1 MTNLQTEQRFFSS
14 KWANSSNLINFTLF
28 RSSELKFKCLV
39 QSLVLSTIL
48 FTSTAALAELKIGF
62 VQVDKILQEAPQTIE
77 SNKKL
82 EKEFSSRTDKL
93 KADVKSLKDKEAAFA
108 KDALTMKESERDN
121 KEKSLSQL
129 RVDVQRKEREL
140 REDINI
146 RRNEEL
152 GGLQEQI
159 NKAVTSVAKA
169 EGFDLVLYNGVAY
182 ASEKID
188 ITDKILKSLG
198 KK

>member
-1 MTNLQTEQRFFSS
+1 MKL
-14 KWANSSNLINFTLF
+14 
-28 RSSELKFKCLV
+28 KCLV
-39 QSLVLSTIL
+39 KSLFLFIIL
-48 FTSTAALAELKIGF
+48 FTSTVAFAELKIGF

-108 KDALTMKESERDN
+108 KDALTMKDSERVSR
-121 KEKSLSQL
+121 EKSISQL
-129 RVDVQRKEREL
+129 RVEIQRNEREL

-152 GGLQEQI
+152 SGLQDQI

-169 EGFDLVLYNGVAY
+169 ESFDLVVYNGVAY

>member
-1 MTNLQTEQRFFSS
+1 M
-14 KWANSSNLINFTLF
+14 KY
-28 RSSELKFKCLV
+28 KFLAFA
-39 QSLVLSTIL
+39 IL
-48 FTSTAALAELKIGF
+48 FLASSSLYADLKVGF

-82 EKEFSSRTDKL
+82 EKEFSARTDKL
-93 KADVKSLKDKEAAFA
+93 KADVKSLKERESSFS
-108 KDALTMKESERDN
+108 KDALTMKDSERDT

-159 NKAVTSVAKA
+159 NKAVTSVSKA

>member
-1 MTNLQTEQRFFSS
+1 MKYKFLAF
-14 KWANSSNLINFTLF
+14 ATLF
-28 RSSELKFKCLV
+28 LA
-39 QSLVLSTIL
+39 SLSVY
-48 FTSTAALAELKIGF
+48 AELKVGF

-93 KADVKSLKDKEAAFA
+93 KADVKALKERESSFSKE
-108 KDALTMKESERDN
+108 ALTMKDSERGT
-121 KEKSLSQL
+121 KEKTLSQL
-129 RVDVQRKEREL
+129 RVDVQRMEREL

-152 GGLQEQI
+152 GGLQDQI
-159 NKAVTSVAKA
+159 NKAVTAVSKA
-169 EGFDLVLYNGVAY
+169 ENYDLVVYSGVAY
-182 ASEKID
+182 ASKEID

>member
-1 MTNLQTEQRFFSS
+1 MKYKFLAFATFFL
-14 KWANSSNLINFTLF
+14 A
-28 RSSELKFKCLV
+28 
-39 QSLVLSTIL
+39 SLSVY
-48 FTSTAALAELKIGF
+48 AELKVGF

-93 KADVKSLKDKEAAFA
+93 KADVKALKERESSFS
-108 KDALTMKESERDN
+108 KDALTMKDSERGT

-129 RVDVQRKEREL
+129 RVDVQRVEREL

-159 NKAVTSVAKA
+159 NKAVTAVSKA
-169 EGFDLVLYNGVAY
+169 EGYDLVLYNGVAY

>member
-1 MTNLQTEQRFFSS
+1 M
-14 KWANSSNLINFTLF
+14 
-28 RSSELKFKCLV
+28 KFKFLAFTTFFLA
-39 QSLVLSTIL
+39 SLC
-48 FTSTAALAELKIGF
+48 AHADLKVGF

-82 EKEFSSRTDKL
+82 EKEFSARTEKL
-93 KADVKSLKDKEAAFA
+93 KADVKALKEKEAAFS
-108 KDALTMKESERDN
+108 KDALTMKDSDRDA
-121 KEKSLSQL
+121 KDKALSQL

-169 EGFDLVLYNGVAY
+169 ENFDLVLYNGVAY

>member
-1 MTNLQTEQRFFSS
+1 LKYKFLVFAVFFLASLS
-14 KWANSSNLINFTLF
+14 AYAD
-28 RSSELKFKCLV
+28 LKV
-39 QSLVLSTIL
+39 
-48 FTSTAALAELKIGF
+48 GF

-82 EKEFSSRTDKL
+82 EKEFISRTEKL
-93 KADVKSLKDKEAAFA
+93 KTDLKSLKERESSFTR
-108 KDALTMKESERDN
+108 DALTMKESERDS
-121 KEKSLSQL
+121 KEKSFTQL
-129 RVDVQRKEREL
+129 RVDIQRKEREL

-182 ASEKID
+182 ASKEID

>member
-1 MTNLQTEQRFFSS
+1 MKYKFLAF
-14 KWANSSNLINFTLF
+14 ATLF
-28 RSSELKFKCLV
+28 LA
-39 QSLVLSTIL
+39 SLSVY
-48 FTSTAALAELKIGF
+48 AELKVGF

-93 KADVKSLKDKEAAFA
+93 KADVKALKEREASFS
-108 KDALTMKESERDN
+108 KDALTMKDSERGT

-129 RVDVQRKEREL
+129 RVDVQRIEREL

-159 NKAVTSVAKA
+159 NKAVTAVSKA
-169 EGFDLVLYNGVAY
+169 EGYDLVLYNGVAY

>member
-1 MTNLQTEQRFFSS
+1 MKYKFLAFV
-14 KWANSSNLINFTLF
+14 TLF
-28 RSSELKFKCLV
+28 LA
-39 QSLVLSTIL
+39 SLSVY
-48 FTSTAALAELKIGF
+48 AELKVGF
-62 VQVDKILQEAPQTIE
+62 VQVDKILQQAPQTIE

-93 KADVKSLKDKEAAFA
+93 KADVKALKERESSFS
-108 KDALTMKESERDN
+108 KDALTMKDSERGT
-121 KEKSLSQL
+121 KEKTLSQL
-129 RVDVQRKEREL
+129 RVDVQRMEREL

-159 NKAVTSVAKA
+159 NKAVTSVSKE

>member
-1 MTNLQTEQRFFSS
+1 M
-14 KWANSSNLINFTLF
+14 
-28 RSSELKFKCLV
+28 KFKCLV
-39 QSLVLSTIL
+39 KSLFLSTIL
-48 FTSTAALAELKIGF
+48 FTSAVAFAELKIGF

-82 EKEFSSRTDKL
+82 EKEFSARTDKL
-93 KADVKSLKDKEAAFA
+93 KADVKSLKDQEAAFA
-108 KDALTMKESERDN
+108 KDALTMKESERDS

-129 RVDVQRKEREL
+129 RVDIQRKEREL

-152 GGLQEQI
+152 GGLQDQI

-169 EGFDLVLYNGVAY
+169 ESFDLVLYNGVAY

>member
-1 MTNLQTEQRFFSS
+1 LKYKFLPF
-14 KWANSSNLINFTLF
+14 AVLLIASL
-28 RSSELKFKCLV
+28 SAHADLKV
-39 QSLVLSTIL
+39 
-48 FTSTAALAELKIGF
+48 GF

-93 KADVKSLKDKEAAFA
+93 KADVNTLKDKEAAFS
-108 KDALTMKESERDN
+108 KDALTMKESERDA

-169 EGFDLVLYNGVAY
+169 ESFDLVLYNGVAY

>member
-1 MTNLQTEQRFFSS
+1 
-14 KWANSSNLINFTLF
+14 
-28 RSSELKFKCLV
+28 LKFKFLAFA
-39 QSLVLSTIL
+39 SLFLISLTVY
-48 FTSTAALAELKIGF
+48 ADLKVGF

-93 KADVKSLKDKEAAFA
+93 KADVKSLKERESSFS
-108 KDALTMKESERDN
+108 KDALTMKESERDT
-121 KEKSLSQL
+121 KEKSLAQL

>member
-1 MTNLQTEQRFFSS
+1 M
-14 KWANSSNLINFTLF
+14 
-28 RSSELKFKCLV
+28 KFK
-39 QSLVLSTIL
+39 SLAFATLL
-48 FTSTAALAELKIGF
+48 LASLNVYADIKVGF

-82 EKEFSSRTDKL
+82 EKEFSARTEKL
-93 KADVKSLKDKEAAFA
+93 KADVKALKDKEAAFS
-108 KDALTMKESERDN
+108 KDALTMKDSERDT
-121 KEKSLSQL
+121 KEKALSQM

-169 EGFDLVLYNGVAY
+169 ESFDLVLYNGVAY

>member
-1 MTNLQTEQRFFSS
+1 MKYKFLAF
-14 KWANSSNLINFTLF
+14 ATLF
-28 RSSELKFKCLV
+28 LA
-39 QSLVLSTIL
+39 SLSVY
-48 FTSTAALAELKIGF
+48 AELKVGF

-93 KADVKSLKDKEAAFA
+93 KADVKALKEKESSYS
-108 KDALTMKESERDN
+108 KDALTMKESERGT

-129 RVDVQRKEREL
+129 RVDVQRVEREL

-159 NKAVTSVAKA
+159 NKAVTAVSKA
-169 EGFDLVLYNGVAY
+169 EGYDLVLYNGVAY

>member
-1 MTNLQTEQRFFSS
+1 LKYKLLVVASLFLSS
-14 KWANSSNLINFTLF
+14 ITAYAD
-28 RSSELKFKCLV
+28 LKV
-39 QSLVLSTIL
+39 
-48 FTSTAALAELKIGF
+48 GF

-93 KADVKSLKDKEAAFA
+93 KADVKSLKERESSFS
-108 KDALTMKESERDN
+108 KDALTMKESERDS

-169 EGFDLVLYNGVAY
+169 ESFDLVLYNGVAY

>member
-1 MTNLQTEQRFFSS
+1 M
-14 KWANSSNLINFTLF
+14 
-28 RSSELKFKCLV
+28 KFK
-39 QSLVLSTIL
+39 SLAFVIL
-48 FTSTAALAELKIGF
+48 FIASYGAYADLKVGF

-82 EKEFSSRTDKL
+82 EKEFSSRTDRL
-93 KADVKSLKDKEAAFA
+93 KADVKSLKDKESAFS
-108 KDALTMKESERDN
+108 KDALTMKESERDA

-169 EGFDLVLYNGVAY
+169 ESFDLVLYNGVAY

>member
-1 MTNLQTEQRFFSS
+1 MKFKSLAF
-14 KWANSSNLINFTLF
+14 ATLF
-28 RSSELKFKCLV
+28 LA
-39 QSLVLSTIL
+39 SLNVYADI
-48 FTSTAALAELKIGF
+48 KVGF

-93 KADVKSLKDKEAAFA
+93 KADVKSLKDKEAAFS
-108 KDALTMKESERDN
+108 KDALTMKESERDA
-121 KEKSLSQL
+121 KEKALSQL

-169 EGFDLVLYNGVAY
+169 ENFDLVLYNGVAY

>member
-1 MTNLQTEQRFFSS
+1 
-14 KWANSSNLINFTLF
+14 
-28 RSSELKFKCLV
+28 LKYKFLAFV
-39 QSLVLSTIL
+39 AMFLASLSVY
-48 FTSTAALAELKIGF
+48 ADLKVGF

-93 KADVKSLKDKEAAFA
+93 KTDIKTLKEKEAAFS
-108 KDALTMKESERDN
+108 KDVLTMKESERATR
-121 KEKSLSQL
+121 EKGLAQF
-129 RVDVQRKEREL
+129 RVDIQRTEREL
-140 REDINI
+140 KEDINI

>member
-1 MTNLQTEQRFFSS
+1 MKYKFLVCV
-14 KWANSSNLINFTLF
+14 TLF
-28 RSSELKFKCLV
+28 MA
-39 QSLVLSTIL
+39 SLS
-48 FTSTAALAELKIGF
+48 ANADLKIGF

-93 KADVKSLKDKEAAFA
+93 KADVKSLKDKEVSFS
-108 KDALTMKESERDN
+108 KDALTMKESERET

-169 EGFDLVLYNGVAY
+169 EGFDLVVYNGVAY

>member
-1 MTNLQTEQRFFSS
+1 LKYKILPF
-14 KWANSSNLINFTLF
+14 AVLF
-28 RSSELKFKCLV
+28 LASLSAYADLKV
-39 QSLVLSTIL
+39 
-48 FTSTAALAELKIGF
+48 GF

-93 KADVKSLKDKEAAFA
+93 KADVKSLKERESSFS
-108 KDALTMKESERDN
+108 KDVLTMKESERDS

>member
-1 MTNLQTEQRFFSS
+1 M
-14 KWANSSNLINFTLF
+14 KY
-28 RSSELKFKCLV
+28 KFLA
-39 QSLVLSTIL
+39 
-48 FTSTAALAELKIGF
+48 FAALFLASLSAYADLKVGF

-93 KADVKSLKDKEAAFA
+93 KADVKSLKERESSFS
-108 KDALTMKESERDN
+108 KDALTMKESERDS

>member
-1 MTNLQTEQRFFSS
+1 MKYKFLAF
-14 KWANSSNLINFTLF
+14 ATLF
-28 RSSELKFKCLV
+28 LA
-39 QSLVLSTIL
+39 SLS
-48 FTSTAALAELKIGF
+48 AYAELKVGF

-93 KADVKSLKDKEAAFA
+93 KADVKSLKERESSFS
-108 KDALTMKESERDN
+108 KDALTMKESERDT

-152 GGLQEQI
+152 SGLQDQI
-159 NKAVTSVAKA
+159 NKAVTAVSKA
-169 EGFDLVLYNGVAY
+169 ENYDLVVYSGVAY
-182 ASEKID
+182 ASKEID

>member
-1 MTNLQTEQRFFSS
+1 MKDSDRD
-14 KWANSSNLINFTLF
+14 A
-28 RSSELKFKCLV
+28 
-39 QSLVLSTIL
+39 
-48 FTSTAALAELKIGF
+48 
-62 VQVDKILQEAPQTIE
+62 
-77 SNKKL
+77 
-82 EKEFSSRTDKL
+82 
-93 KADVKSLKDKEAAFA
+93 KDKA
-108 KDALTMKESERDN
+108 
-121 KEKSLSQL
+121 LSQL

-169 EGFDLVLYNGVAY
+169 ENFDLVLYNGVAY

>member
-1 MTNLQTEQRFFSS
+1 MKYKFL
-14 KWANSSNLINFTLF
+14 AVATLF
-28 RSSELKFKCLV
+28 LTSLSAYADLKV
-39 QSLVLSTIL
+39 
-48 FTSTAALAELKIGF
+48 GF

-82 EKEFSSRTDKL
+82 EKEFSARTDKL
-93 KADVKSLKDKEAAFA
+93 KADVKSLKERESSFSKE
-108 KDALTMKESERDN
+108 ALTMKDSERDS
-121 KEKSLSQL
+121 KDKALSQV
-129 RVDVQRKEREL
+129 RVEVQRKEREL

-169 EGFDLVLYNGVAY
+169 ESFDLVLYNGVAY

>member
-1 MTNLQTEQRFFSS
+1 LRNKFLAF
-14 KWANSSNLINFTLF
+14 ATLF
-28 RSSELKFKCLV
+28 LASLNVYADLKV
-39 QSLVLSTIL
+39 
-48 FTSTAALAELKIGF
+48 GF

-93 KADVKSLKDKEAAFA
+93 KADVKSLKERESSFS
-108 KDALTMKESERDN
+108 KDALTMKESERDT

>member
-1 MTNLQTEQRFFSS
+1 MKYKLLAVAS
-14 KWANSSNLINFTLF
+14 LF
-28 RSSELKFKCLV
+28 LTSLTAYADLKV
-39 QSLVLSTIL
+39 
-48 FTSTAALAELKIGF
+48 GF

-93 KADVKSLKDKEAAFA
+93 KADVKSLKERESSFS
-108 KDALTMKESERDN
+108 KDALTMKESERDS

-169 EGFDLVLYNGVAY
+169 ESFDLVLYNGVAY

>member
-1 MTNLQTEQRFFSS
+1 MKYKFLAF
-14 KWANSSNLINFTLF
+14 ATLF
-28 RSSELKFKCLV
+28 LA
-39 QSLVLSTIL
+39 SLSVY
-48 FTSTAALAELKIGF
+48 AELKVGF

-93 KADVKSLKDKEAAFA
+93 KADVKALKEREASFS
-108 KDALTMKESERDN
+108 KDVLTMKDSERGT

-129 RVDVQRKEREL
+129 RVDVQRIEREL

-159 NKAVTSVAKA
+159 NKAVTAVSKA

>member
-1 MTNLQTEQRFFSS
+1 MKYKFL
-14 KWANSSNLINFTLF
+14 AVATLF
-28 RSSELKFKCLV
+28 LTSLSAYADLKV
-39 QSLVLSTIL
+39 
-48 FTSTAALAELKIGF
+48 GF

-82 EKEFSSRTDKL
+82 EKEFSARTDKL
-93 KADVKSLKDKEAAFA
+93 KADVKSLKERETSFS
-108 KDALTMKESERDN
+108 KDALTMKDSERDS
-121 KEKSLSQL
+121 KDKALSQA
-129 RVDVQRKEREL
+129 RVEVQRKEREL

-169 EGFDLVLYNGVAY
+169 ESFDLVLYNGVAY

>member
-1 MTNLQTEQRFFSS
+1 MGFYVGQLVV
-14 KWANSSNLINFTLF
+14 LF
-28 RSSELKFKCLV
+28 LASLTAHADLKV
-39 QSLVLSTIL
+39 
-48 FTSTAALAELKIGF
+48 GF

-82 EKEFSSRTDKL
+82 EKEFSARTDKL
-93 KADVKSLKDKEAAFA
+93 KADVKSLKERESSFS
-108 KDALTMKESERDN
+108 KDALTMKESERDS

-169 EGFDLVLYNGVAY
+169 ESFDLVLYNGVAY

>member
-1 MTNLQTEQRFFSS
+1 LKYKLLAVASLFFASLT
-14 KWANSSNLINFTLF
+14 AYAD
-28 RSSELKFKCLV
+28 LKV
-39 QSLVLSTIL
+39 
-48 FTSTAALAELKIGF
+48 GF

-82 EKEFSSRTDKL
+82 EKEFSARTDKL
-93 KADVKSLKDKEAAFA
+93 KADVKSLKEREATFS
-108 KDALTMKESERDN
+108 KDALTMKESERDS

-169 EGFDLVLYNGVAY
+169 ESFDLVLYNGVAY

>member
-1 MTNLQTEQRFFSS
+1 M
-14 KWANSSNLINFTLF
+14 
-28 RSSELKFKCLV
+28 KFKFLA
-39 QSLVLSTIL
+39 
-48 FTSTAALAELKIGF
+48 FAALFLASLSAYADLKVGF

-93 KADVKSLKDKEAAFA
+93 KADVKSLKERESSFS
-108 KDALTMKESERDN
+108 KDALTMKESERDT

>member
-1 MTNLQTEQRFFSS
+1 MKYKFLAFATFFL
-14 KWANSSNLINFTLF
+14 A
-28 RSSELKFKCLV
+28 
-39 QSLVLSTIL
+39 SLSVY
-48 FTSTAALAELKIGF
+48 AELKVGF

-93 KADVKSLKDKEAAFA
+93 KADVKALKERESSFS
-108 KDALTMKESERDN
+108 KDALTMKDSERGT

-129 RVDVQRKEREL
+129 RVDVQRIEREL

-159 NKAVTSVAKA
+159 NKAVTAVSKA

-182 ASEKID
+182 ASEKLD

>member
-1 MTNLQTEQRFFSS
+1 LKLKSLVFV
-14 KWANSSNLINFTLF
+14 TLF
-28 RSSELKFKCLV
+28 FASISVYADLKV
-39 QSLVLSTIL
+39 
-48 FTSTAALAELKIGF
+48 GF

-82 EKEFSSRTDKL
+82 EKEFSARTDKL
-93 KADVKSLKDKEAAFA
+93 KADVKALKDKEAAFS
-108 KDALTMKESERDN
+108 KDALTMKDSERDT
-121 KEKSLSQL
+121 KEKALSQM

-169 EGFDLVLYNGVAY
+169 ESFDLVLYNGVAY

>member
-1 MTNLQTEQRFFSS
+1 M
-14 KWANSSNLINFTLF
+14 KY
-28 RSSELKFKCLV
+28 KFLA
-39 QSLVLSTIL
+39 
-48 FTSTAALAELKIGF
+48 FAALFLASLSAYADLKVGF

-93 KADVKSLKDKEAAFA
+93 KADVKSLKERESSFS
-108 KDALTMKESERDN
+108 KDALTMKESERDS

-169 EGFDLVLYNGVAY
+169 EGFDLVLYSGVAY